1 MQRQQTMSTMRIAAP
16 PRVLET
22 SLVSARVP
30 PHSTRLVQSAES
42 AAAALVFSF
51 VVVLRDERLRLLRC
65 GLNACLDVFVSH
77 GDARRSVGV
86 KAE

>member
-1 MQRQQTMSTMRIAAP
+1 MRIAAP
-16 PRVLET
+16 LCVLEM

-30 PHSTRLVQSAES
+30 LHSTQLGQSVES
-42 AAAALVFSF
+42 AAVALIVSA
-51 VVVLRDERLRLLRC
+51 VIVLRDECLRLLRC